1 MDTLAV
7 KWYVYSPL
15 NEKKK
20 SSKISKAALIKAP
33 KKQKSHNYID
43 SGCRSGW
50 CTCLSWQ
57 KSGVQIQLEVP
68 QSPSCRNE

>member
-20 SSKISKAALIKAP
+20 
-33 KKQKSHNYID
+33 
-43 SGCRSGW
+43 
-50 CTCLSWQ
+50 
-57 KSGVQIQLEVP
+57 IQ
-68 QSPSCRNE
+68 QNFKGSTYKGT